1 MRLDAVV
8 GTSRTIAA
16 TRSRTKKVA
25 LLADALA
32 AAGSDVEV
40 VAAYLSGILPQRRL
54 GVGWGSLRQLPEPA
68 AHASLEVAS
77 VDVALAAVAAA
88 EGPGSMTRR
97 IEAIRSL
104 FATATAD
111 EQRYLTDL
119 ITGQTRQ
126 GALDGVL
133 VAAIALACGLP
144 QDLIRRAVM
153 LAGHSGAVA
162 AAALCRPDPAAAVAA
177 IRLETGRPARPMLAA
192 SAPDV
197 AQAMTVVAPGGG
209 PVAVE
214 AKIDGIRIQ
223 VHTSGGI
230 AGAPLRT
237 KVFTRALDDVTQR
250 LPEVVELA
258 EAMVGGSGAA
268 VFDGEVIALRP
279 DGRPQPFQVTGAR
292 TASSRAVDILR
303 TQVPLTPYIFDV
315 LKVGGADLLD
325 EPAQVRSAALAAM
338 VPATNMVP
346 RVVTD
351 DPAVAGAFFEQIL
364 EAGHEGVVVKALD
377 RPYAAG
383 RRGAGWVKVKPRQ
396 TLDLVVLGVEW
407 GSGRRRGLLSNIHL
421 GAKDPATE
429 SFVMLG
435 KTFKGMTD
443 EVLAWQTRRFLEL
456 ETGRDQHVVWVRP
469 EQVVEIAYDGLQRSS
484 RYDGGLAL
492 RFARVIRY
500 RDDKSAQEADTIE
513 TVRAAYRRSLGPE
526 HDDAGRA
533 QAQIPRGTTNS

>member
-214 AKIDGIRIQ
+214 AK
-223 VHTSGGI
+223 
-230 AGAPLRT
+230 
-237 KVFTRALDDVTQR
+237 
-250 LPEVVELA
+250 ELA

-533 QAQIPRGTTNS
+533 

>member
-8 GTSRTIAA
+8 WTSQTIAA

-68 AHASLEVAS
+68 AQASLEVAS
-77 VDVALAAVAAA
+77 VDGALAAVASSA
-88 EGPGSMTRR
+88 GPGSMTRR
-97 IEAIRSL
+97 IEAIRAL

-111 EQRYLTDL
+111 EQRYLADL

-162 AAALCRPDPAAAVAA
+162 AAALCQPDPAAAVAA

-230 AGAPLRT
+230 AGASLHT
-237 KVFTRALDDVTQR
+237 KVFTRALDDVTQQ

-315 LKVGGADLLD
+315 LKVRGADLLD
-325 EPAQVRSAALAAM
+325 EPAQVRYAALEAM
-338 VPATNMVP
+338 VPATSLVP

-364 EAGHEGVVVKALD
+364 AAGHEGVVIKALD

-383 RRGAGWVKVKPRQ
+383 RRGAGWVKVKPRH

-421 GAKDPATE
+421 GAKDPGTE

-443 EVLAWQTRRFLEL
+443 EVLAWQTKRFLEL

-469 EQVVEIAYDGLQRSS
+469 EQVVEIAYDGLQRSF
-484 RYDGGLAL
+484 RYGGGLAL

-513 TVRAAYRRSLGPE
+513 TVRAAYRRSLGPG
-526 HDDAGRA
+526 HDDAGSA
-533 QAQIPRGTTNS
+533 QAQIPLGATNG